1 MTVQSTEQLIGRLAA
16 EVGVT
21 RRRPRMRSVAGRL
34 ALAVSVSTLLVL
46 LILLTL
52 FTGGAHFG
60 HGGRLTILVSLG
72 AALAL
77 AGAASVAAL
86 ALSRPE
92 ASRSALPVWV
102 PAAIVLALGLAA
114 ELALVPRSEWFARM
128 VGGSPLACFLSVFAL
143 SLPMLAGTLWALRAG
158 ATTHPRRSGALA
170 GMLAGGVIAALY
182 LLHCPGD
189 SLLYTLAWH
198 VPALLLIVGL
208 GAALGPRL
216 LRW

>member
-1 MTVQSTEQLIGRLAA
+1 VTVQSTEQLIGRLAA

-77 AGAASVAAL
+77 TGAASAAAL

-92 ASRSALPVWV
+92 ASRSALLVWV
-102 PAAIVLALGLAA
+102 PAAVVLALGLAA

-143 SLPMLAGTLWALRAG
+143 SLPVLAGTLWALRAG
-158 ATTHPRRSGALA
+158 APTHPRRSGALA
-170 GMLAGGVIAALY
+170 GMLAGGVTAALY

-198 VPALLLIVGL
+198 VPALLLIAGL
-208 GAALGPRL
+208 GAALGPRV

>member
-1 MTVQSTEQLIGRLAA
+1 MTVRTEQLIGRLAA
-16 EVGVT
+16 EVGAT
-21 RRRPRMRSVAGRL
+21 SRRPRLRSVAGRL
-34 ALAVSVSTLLVL
+34 ALGSVVSAIVVL

-52 FTGGAHFG
+52 FGGTHSG

-77 AGAASVAAL
+77 
-86 ALSRPE
+86 SRPE
-92 ASRSALPVWV
+92 AARTALPVWV
-102 PAAIVLALGLAA
+102 PAAIIFALGIAT
-114 ELALVPRSEWFARM
+114 ELALVPRGEWFARM

-143 SLPMLAGTLWALRAG
+143 SLPVLAGALWALRAG
-158 ATTHPRRSGALA
+158 APAHPRRSGAVA
-170 GMLAGGVIAALY
+170 GMLAGGVTAALY

-189 SLLYTLAWH
+189 SLLYALAWH
-198 VPALLLIVGL
+198 VPAMLAVIGL